1 MVEFIAMSRAE
12 AQGYLARFLAEM
24 DACVRRVVDEASAT
38 GGPAPDAWDRT
49 PGSLGPVW
57 EWAVPRLA
65 WRAGYQPPAGGAPGP
80 RIAADELEPAEQL
93 PSWFH
98 HPSAASYALFSAGT
112 LWLIDG
118 LGRYLGETVIANA
131 PRTRWAAGHAR
142 AKGYMFQNQ
151 PVVHGLADE
160 GSPLHTTA
168 IVVARALRADPVRG
182 ATSLREVYDTW

>member
-1 MVEFIAMSRAE
+1 MRAYDGWWTRPPRR
-12 AQGYLARFLAEM
+12 AARLPTHG
-24 DACVRRVVDEASAT
+24 T
-38 GGPAPDAWDRT
+38 G
-49 PGSLGPVW
+49 
-57 EWAVPRLA
+57 
-65 WRAGYQPPAGGAPGP
+65 RA
-80 RIAADELEPAEQL
+80 
-93 PSWFH
+93 H
-98 HPSAASYALFSAGT
+98 FSAGT

-160 GSPLHTTA
+160 ESPLHTTA